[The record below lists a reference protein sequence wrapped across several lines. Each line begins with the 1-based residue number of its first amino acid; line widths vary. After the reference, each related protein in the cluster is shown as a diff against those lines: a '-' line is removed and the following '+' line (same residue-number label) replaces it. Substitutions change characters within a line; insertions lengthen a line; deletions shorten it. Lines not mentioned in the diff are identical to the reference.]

1 MPPAV
6 RTRISLLPDPG
17 RSPHSGDSPSR
28 ASTVEV
34 AGMTDTQPSHPSPRV
49 IVIAD
54 VESNANQLVD
64 RVLRPSGIEAWPA
77 RAEAPPAAVLVGDVT
92 LFRGDPLSGRRSRRG
107 KGADGPA

>member
-6 RTRISLLPDPG
+6 KRRISLLPDPG
-17 RSPHSGDSPSR
+17 RSPHSGDYPRR

-77 RAEAPPAAVLVGDVT
+77 PRGAPPAGVLGLDVT
-92 LFRGDPLSGRRSRRG
+92 LFRVDPLSGRRS
-107 KGADGPA
+107 